1 MPRPRPATDE
11 PLRFEF
17 ASTPAV
23 LTARSHNRFVACPVC
38 QVDSARYLFHRAGVR
53 FVRCTA
59 CDAVYVN
66 PARERPLN
74 DLNIERA
81 RPLTNPRDREL
92 MAADFERLLELLAA
106 DHLRVTGEPLTR
118 TVLLGRYLKEFAA
131 GPVARRVDLAIAEI
145 DDAAFERLAIDSDI
159 EWARPL
165 LETAPV
171 PQLVILHEL
180 LETCSDP
187 GAVLATLV
195 AALPPSTLFV
205 VTYTNTDSLPARMM
219 RRYWSQFFEYKTA
232 FLSTGNLTALLARF
246 GLALKAQY
254 PLPVTRTA
262 QYIGESVDRMLPGLG
277 QLAAA
282 TPLRNLSLPVR
293 AGNRVAVF
301 GPSAV
306 GGRDRKEKLSIIMPV
321 FNEARYAAQVIDAVL
336 AKQLKIDREVIIVES
351 NSTDGTREIVRRYEG
366 RPGVR
371 VVLEDAPRGKGRAV
385 RTGFEHVTGTIV
397 LIQDADFEYDID
409 DYDALLEPLLQ
420 HKTMFVLGSRSLGLD
435 DWKVRKYDKAPIRGL
450 AFNMA
455 QILFAKTYNLLYQQR
470 VTDVPTMFKVFRT
483 ECLDGLDLQSN
494 GFELDIELACKI
506 TRNGHSPMEIPVNYV
521 ARGFDEGK
529 KVRFWRDA
537 IPCYGAFFRYRFS

>member
-1 MPRPRPATDE
+1 MPRPRTATEE
-11 PLRFEF
+11 PLRFEL

-23 LTARSHNRFVACPVC
+23 LTARSHNRFVLCPVC
-38 QVDSARYLFHRAGVR
+38 RAENPSYLFHRAGVR

-59 CDAVYVN
+59 CSAVYVN

-74 DLNIERA
+74 DLDIERA
-81 RPLTNPRDREL
+81 SPFSNPRDREL
-92 MAADFERLLELLAA
+92 MAADFERLLEHLAA
-106 DHLRVTGEPLTR
+106 DHLRLTGAPLTR
-118 TVLLGRYLKEFAA
+118 TVLLGRYLREFAT

-145 DDAAFERLAIDSDI
+145 DDAAFQRLAIASDI
-159 EWARPL
+159 EWAKPL
-165 LETAPV
+165 LAKA

-180 LETCSDP
+180 LESCSDP
-187 GAVLATLV
+187 GAVMATLI
-195 AALPPSTLFV
+195 AQLPPSTLFV

-219 RRYWSQFFEYKTA
+219 RRYWSRFFDYKTA
-232 FLSTGNLTALLARF
+232 FLSTGNLTALLARY
-246 GLALKAQY
+246 GLVLKTQF
-254 PLPVTRTA
+254 PLPVTRTT
-262 QYIGESVDRMLPGLG
+262 QYVGESADRLVPGIARIVG
-277 QLAAA
+277 A
-282 TPLRNLSLPVR
+282 TPLRNLPLPVR

-301 GPSAV
+301 GPSAA
-306 GGRDRKEKLSIIMPV
+306 GGQGRKEKLSIIMPV

-336 AKQLKIDREVIIVES
+336 AKPLKIDREVIIVES
-351 NSTDGTREIVRRYEG
+351 NSTDGTRDIVRRYEG

-371 VVLEDAPRGKGRAV
+371 VVYEDQPRGKGRAV

-397 LIQDADFEYDID
+397 LIQDSDFEYDID

-420 HKTMFVLGSRSLGLD
+420 HKAMFVLGSRSLGLD

-506 TRNGHSPMEIPVNYV
+506 TRNGYSPMEIPVNYV